1 MFCPKCGTE
10 NDDNAKFCKSCGA
23 TFKSTP
29 KMQNNVTKKSSNN
42 TLIIAIAAVICICV
56 IAAGLFLVFGNNI
69 IGDVANSENN
79 LETDD
84 SSVGVNTDGSSD
96 NEGRYADFRASE
108 WDKSSYTLDD
118 IYTAHTPEDV
128 KEEMFDQADA
138 NGDGVLKGDE
148 IKEMD
153 YLLKH
158 SDYTYNGPNDSSK
171 SNSGISF
178 SEAATYFPEASDTVL
193 AHVFDEADTNSDGS
207 LSDSELEL
215 FKKVRDHTK
224 KYANNVKNE
233 YSTVK
238 PSSGEKSGY
247 CADHGRVAVV
257 DGSQCP
263 YCIDLGYSD
272 TKTKTSSW

>member
-10 NDDNAKFCKSCGA
+10 NDENAEFCKSCGS
-23 TFKSTP
+23 TFKSAP
-29 KMQNNVTKKSSNN
+29 KIQKNENKKSSNN
-42 TLIIAIAAVICICV
+42 TLLIAIAAIICICV
-56 IAAGLFLVFGNNI
+56 IVGGFFFVFGNNSS
-69 IGDVANSENN
+69 DNVATSTDNIENDDSSTSVS
-79 LETDD
+79 TDD
-84 SSVGVNTDGSSD
+84 SSD
-96 NEGRYADFRASE
+96 NENRYADFSSSE
-108 WDKSSYTLDD
+108 WDKSSYALDD
-118 IYTAHTPEDV
+118 IYTAHTPEDA
-128 KEEMFDQADA
+128 KEAMFDKADA
-138 NGDGVLKGDE
+138 NGDGILTGDE

-158 SDYTYNGPNDSSK
+158 SEYTWNGPGDSST

-178 SEAATYFPEASDTVL
+178 SEAATYFPEASETVL
-193 AHVFDEADTNSDGS
+193 GHVFDEADSNSDGS

-215 FKKVRDHTK
+215 FKTVRDHTK

-238 PSSGEKSGY
+238 PSGSEKTGY

-257 DGSQCP
+257 DGSHCP

-272 TKTKTSSW
+272 TRTKTSSW